1 MYIAAISLIA
11 PIGNLIIVPS
21 FLKVPSQVNLIVVGR
36 KLWARDWCV
45 LGLVPVNPSS
55 LMLQLWF
62 RKRCNGNYC
71 SPLSKVYCQLHPV
84 AQPKIKLFMLKSL
97 KNHMFCSYEKF
108 IKTDKSSWWNK
119 AKVVAF
125 PSYWKFIENET
136 TNKDVLPWMAWWEI
150 QVEGPFGNTCLH
162 GVCHQPINLDHKD
175 SSLSFQSMA
184 YWIQTLD
191 SRIQAFLIRN
201 KQTNVHRQWMQM

>member
-36 KLWARDWCV
+36 KLWARDWRV

-55 LMLQLWF
+55 LMLQFWF
-62 RKRCNGNYC
+62 RKRCNGNHC

-84 AQPKIKLFMLKSL
+84 AQPTIKLFMLKSL
-97 KNHMFCSYEKF
+97 KNHTFCSYEKF

-119 AKVVAF
+119 AKVVVF
-125 PSYWKFIENET
+125 PSYWKFIEIET
-136 TNKDVLPWMAWWEI
+136 TNKDVLPWMADERFKSKALSETLASTEY
-150 QVEGPFGNTCLH
+150 V
-162 GVCHQPINLDHKD
+162 INLSTSIIKIVR
-175 SSLSFQSMA
+175 F
-184 YWIQTLD
+184 
-191 SRIQAFLIRN
+191 RFN
-201 KQTNVHRQWMQM
+201 QWLPEYKH